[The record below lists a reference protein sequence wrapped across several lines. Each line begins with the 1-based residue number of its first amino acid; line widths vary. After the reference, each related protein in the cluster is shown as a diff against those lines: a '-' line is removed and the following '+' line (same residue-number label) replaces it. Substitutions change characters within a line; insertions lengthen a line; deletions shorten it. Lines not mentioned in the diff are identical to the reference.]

1 MAKLY
6 YQGHGSYR
14 ITTNNKTVIYVDP
27 YAGDGYD
34 IPADMI
40 LVTHD
45 HYDHNNVSLVRTL
58 ADTKIITAKD
68 ALQNGQYQRFS
79 IKDVQIDAVPAYN
92 HNHKREEC
100 VGYVL
105 YVDEISI
112 YAAGDTSRTDAM
124 STLLPK
130 YHLDY
135 ALLPIDGIYNMDAA
149 EATACAQSICLL
161 YTSDAADEL

>member
-105 YVDEISI
+105 YVD
-112 YAAGDTSRTDAM
+112 
-124 STLLPK
+124 
-130 YHLDY
+130 
-135 ALLPIDGIYNMDAA
+135 
-149 EATACAQSICLL
+149 
-161 YTSDAADEL
+161 